1 MCHSAR
7 SHSSTDTAKPQLPR
21 ANFASSLPEFSA
33 GSMKRRHFQPSR
45 TLQAFHSTH
54 TGQPAC
60 SSTPPRTLPPRN
72 LCRREAIKEAPQ
84 FFPSSDLVPPAR
96 QPLLQSAVAQRRHA
110 CQGKSLDTGRIIKP
124 VSLSTSQK
132 DQKRK
137 WRILQPVGRTRPLA
151 PRPRQQHL
159 CGWSSRGPS
168 PESLVA
174 DRRALACGTLA
185 A

>member
-33 GSMKRRHFQPSR
+33 GSMKMRHFQPSR

-132 DQKRK
+132 DQKKKSGEFCDPSDEPDR
-137 WRILQPVGRTRPLA
+137 WRQGLGNSTSAVGVQGA
-151 PRPRQQHL
+151 PAQRVWLRIDVH
-159 CGWSSRGPS
+159 
-168 PESLVA
+168 
-174 DRRALACGTLA
+174 
-185 A
+185 